1 MFAGQPRD
9 ARGRRR
15 LLGLD
20 VFFGLAQEPLSSDA
34 ADGDAILPGDG
45 PCDDMDDVSRDA
57 ADVDA
62 MGATEPVRSDFS
74 SDMLAAPRG
83 AEMRPRQP
91 RQPAL
96 GGSQDW

>member
-1 MFAGQPRD
+1 MGSMFAGQPRD

-15 LLGLD
+15 DLGLD

-62 MGATEPVRSDFS
+62 MGATEPVRSDLS

-91 RQPAL
+91 RQPL
-96 GGSQDW
+96 R

>member
-15 LLGLD
+15 LLGRD
-20 VFFGLAQEPLSSDA
+20 ETFFGLAQEPLSSDA

-91 RQPAL
+91 LR
-96 GGSQDW
+96 

>member
-15 LLGLD
+15 LLGRRD
-20 VFFGLAQEPLSSDA
+20 KPFFGLAQEPLSSDA

-62 MGATEPVRSDFS
+62 MGATEPVRSDLS

-91 RQPAL
+91 LR
-96 GGSQDW
+96 